1 MSVFVKCKLTQEA
14 RPEIPQTL
22 NQKVWMKKVFLIF
35 NSNTNKMWDLGAMK
49 NAHKRVRYT
58 RLWYQL
64 QQARNFSAWW
74 IYSITKYKLPFH
86 WGKKL
91 SGSSLSYLPT
101 SRPDSLLRISKTSSD
116 VDVLCK
122 EGLAKK
128 KGVPWLDPA
137 VQGHLH
143 RTQRNFPASV
153 EQRQSYLANHSWTR
167 TQWCMRYNQW
177 LEKSAPKGKRKE
189 LKSLS
194 YDVTAT

>member
-1 MSVFVKCKLTQEA
+1 
-14 RPEIPQTL
+14 
-22 NQKVWMKKVFLIF
+22 
-35 NSNTNKMWDLGAMK
+35 MWDLGAMK

-177 LEKSAPKGKRKE
+177 LEKSAPTERGKSWRAWVMTLQPHREYHSKVFI
-189 LKSLS
+189 LKFRSKVAAMTPKTSQNKLL
-194 YDVTAT
+194 YFQCNHD